1 MIIIK
6 DIPDKLKINK
16 HDNLVLPGEEK
27 KYSPEDLKEVKNI
40 AVSGIVIEGLN
51 SWSGVKIHDPRGFS
65 CYITNFEELVGKVD
79 ISRGVIQE
87 DLWYGLKNTKDGSW
101 MLLTA
106 EMKSETKKAIKSVK
120 DIKPGYVYKLFS
132 DTLVYLGRLGWKD
145 EYGTLRPHHTFV
157 NPERGE
163 ITYRCWLKG
172 SDFKEIGYDDPDLYK
187 EAKEALSQSY
197 QGSASIQVSSIS
209 LLPDLKYTN
218 YCHTLLM
225 PTEFKN
231 LEKSKWGR
239 STVVFVKQVD
249 KEHIKLVK
257 LESSACWRH
266 KYEDYYEPDSWY
278 RKQKSID
285 VIEYEITVGDF
296 LVSVIDGTVKRL
308 EKRTY
313 IDKCVDYDL
322 INFVYLQNILK
333 DPDYKC
339 LDLTDKDMWERVY
352 KFTTWQK
359 YGDIFNCHLTNGE
372 TKKYSDIFK
381 TSIKL

>member
-1 MIIIK
+1 MSRYIFTSESVTEGH
-6 DIPDKLKINK
+6 PDKIC
-16 HDNLVLPGEEK
+16 DNISDAILDACMEQDPMSRVACETAACTGFVL
-27 KYSPEDLKEVKNI
+27 
-40 AVSGIVIEGLN
+40 
-51 SWSGVKIHDPRGFS
+51 
-65 CYITNFEELVGKVD
+65 IT
-79 ISRGVIQE
+79 
-87 DLWYGLKNTKDGSW
+87 
-101 MLLTA
+101 
-106 EMKSETKKAIKSVK
+106 
-120 DIKPGYVYKLFS
+120 
-132 DTLVYLGRLGWKD
+132 
-145 EYGTLRPHHTFV
+145 
-157 NPERGE
+157 GE
-163 ITYRCWLKG
+163 ITTKAHVDYAKIARETI
-172 SDFKEIGYDDPDLYK
+172 KEIGYDDPDLYK